1 MYRVSVPRRVR
12 AAFSGLMQ
20 LAQAAAK
27 RFDLLLVGGL
37 LPLGQLEGLKH
48 GFHIVEGG
56 AERLDDL
63 IDFFDCLRNGDG
75 SPGFGLAG

>member
-1 MYRVSVPRRVR
+1 MGG
-12 AAFSGLMQ
+12 AFSGPVQ

-27 RFDLLLVGGL
+27 RFDLLLVGSL
-37 LPLGQLEGLKH
+37 LPLGQLEGLKDC
-48 GFHIVEGG
+48 FHIVEGG

-75 SPGFGLAG
+75 SPGFGLAD